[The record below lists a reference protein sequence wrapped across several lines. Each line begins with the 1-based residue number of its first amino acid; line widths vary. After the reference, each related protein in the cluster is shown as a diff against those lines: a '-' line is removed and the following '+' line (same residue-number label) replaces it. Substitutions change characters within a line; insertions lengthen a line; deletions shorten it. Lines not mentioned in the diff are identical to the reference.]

1 MRYSTHIALVL
12 LIPAFLA
19 GGCKKK
25 GPKGNEPVPAGPEV
39 RLQITSIAPSSV
51 APNVAA
57 EATVYGS
64 AFESGAKVSFQG
76 PTGDQAAT
84 DVRVG
89 SGNTLSV
96 TIPPLAL
103 GTWDVQVQ
111 NPDGTSATLR
121 GGLSVR
127 PQDASCRSVVVNF
140 ALDSASLDAGARAT
154 LDGQMACFQA
164 QAAQIRVEGHCDER
178 GTTDY
183 NLALG
188 QRRADTVRKYL
199 VTGGVSAGRITT
211 TSYGEERPVD
221 AGHSESA
228 WAANRRV
235 EILAGQ

>member
-1 MRYSTHIALVL
+1 MRRSAHIALVL

-25 GPKGNEPVPAGPEV
+25 GPKDNEPPPAGPEV
-39 RLQITSIAPSSV
+39 RLQITSIAPASV

-76 PTGDQAAT
+76 PSEVAAT
-84 DVRVG
+84 DVRVS
-89 SGNTLSV
+89 SGNTLAL

-103 GTWDVQVQ
+103 GTWDVLVQ
-111 NPDGTSATLR
+111 NPDGTTATLR

-127 PQDASCRSVVVNF
+127 PQDASCRNVVVNF
-140 ALDSASLDAGARAT
+140 ALDSASLDSGARGT
-154 LDGQMACFQA
+154 LDAQMACFQA
-164 QAAQIRVEGHCDER
+164 SAAQIRVEGHCDER

-221 AGHSESA
+221 AGRSESA

-235 EILAGQ
+235 EILAGE